1 MNTMKKIDY
10 KWLIICLLLILT
22 IIQMNEPAKIVDKI
36 VEVEKIVEIEKIIE
50 KEIPIEVIKE
60 KIIRIPITTEV
71 IKEVEKIV
79 EVENTDKIAELSQTI
94 VKLKMR
100 LRKKP
105 TIKIKK
111 IEVTKPQQSQWYLGV
126 GYDYDNTNI
135 FGGSSIS
142 GMYKTPTDKMFGV
155 SLGVRSNIQNFET
168 GETILIPY
176 VGLNMYIRLDK
187 DK

>member
-1 MNTMKKIDY
+1 MKKIDY

-94 VKLKMR
+94 VKLKMQ
-100 LRKKP
+100 LRTKP
-105 TIKIKK
+105 KFKIRE
-111 IEVTKPQQSQWYLGV
+111 IEIIKPQQAQWYLGF
-126 GYDYDNTNI
+126 GYDYDTTNI
-135 FGGSSIS
+135 FGGSNIT
-142 GMYKTPTDKMFGV
+142 GMYKTPGDKMFGV

-168 GETILIPY
+168 GETILVPY
-176 VGLNMYIRLDK
+176 VGLKMYIRLDT